1 MADYQPDVVL
11 CIGQAGDRYSL
22 VILIILACNALL
34 LQSLVNLGIGL
45 LLAKIFT
52 EIILFLLSYRL
63 QQNLVFG

>member
-34 LQSLVNLGIGL
+34 LQTFVSLGLDL
-45 LLAKIFT
+45 LLAKICT

-63 QQNLVFG
+63 QQKLVFG

>member
-22 VILIILACNALL
+22 VILIILAHNALL
-34 LQSLVNLGIGL
+34 LQTFVSLGLGL
-45 LLAKIFT
+45 LLAKICT